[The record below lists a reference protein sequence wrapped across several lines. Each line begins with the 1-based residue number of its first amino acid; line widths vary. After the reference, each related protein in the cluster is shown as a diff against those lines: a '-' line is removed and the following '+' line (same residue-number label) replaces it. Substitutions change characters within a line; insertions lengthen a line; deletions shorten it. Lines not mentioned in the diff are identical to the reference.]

1 MEVLET
7 KAISDHN
14 AVILEV
20 VSDTQLRKLLTKPYL
35 IKDQSKLKRNAI
47 SALKTLLHSKFCPN
61 RATEALQKKCLKFLE
76 EKQKG
81 SNKDYG

>member
-35 IKDQSKLKRNAI
+35 IKD
-47 SALKTLLHSKFCPN
+47 
-61 RATEALQKKCLKFLE
+61 
-76 EKQKG
+76 
-81 SNKDYG
+81 